1 MRENFHELFYPTLV
15 SQSHHILFYPTF
27 LHRNIHK
34 KTFHSICFLWHQR
47 KTGDWKNYR
56 CTSISIPFGELATC
70 LGDVAYCDELV
81 DNLDN
86 ANNASGK
93 FGGVAGV
100 LAGAHIWKK
109 EGTCTNDSHS
119 YTTKY
124 IILWLQIL
132 SFLIGWRPL

>member
-1 MRENFHELFYPTLV
+1 MRENLHELFYPTLV
-15 SQSHHILFYPTF
+15 PQSHHILFYPNF

-34 KTFHSICFLWHQR
+34 KTFHSSCFLWHQS
-47 KTGDWKNYR
+47 KTGDRKNYR

-100 LAGAHIWKK
+100 LAGAHTWKIK
-109 EGTCTNDSHS
+109 KVHVQMTVTLIQQN
-119 YTTKY
+119 TF
-124 IILWLQIL
+124 IIWLQIM
-132 SFLIGWRPL
+132 SFLIGWRP

>member
-1 MRENFHELFYPTLV
+1 MNYFIQLWYPKVITYCSIQLFSIVIFT
-15 SQSHHILFYPTF
+15 
-27 LHRNIHK
+27 K